1 MGGMSNGPVS
11 SGNARRRNATMA
23 LTQLPAEGYTGPV
36 PDWPL
41 GPDVN
46 LWAQREVAQSRLDQL
61 EWAYDEGK
69 PVDEDKIDRAR
80 VAVKTLDHV
89 IAHQA
94 EAEAELWELLWRTPP
109 AVQWARLRWTRT
121 VAAYVRWQV
130 RGEAGDL
137 KAAQEARHLNDRL
150 GLNPV
155 AMQRLRWTVVVDE
168 VGEKRD
174 ERAAATGTDP
184 APAPAPAPAQQ
195 RTRTVKAVD
204 PNAAG

>member
-1 MGGMSNGPVS
+1 MSNGPTS

-23 LTQLPAEGYTGPV
+23 LTQLPAQGYTGPT

-41 GPDVN
+41 GPDVG
-46 LWAQREVAQSRLDQL
+46 LRSQLDVAQARLDDL
-61 EWAYDEGK
+61 EYAYDEGR

-80 VAVKTLDHV
+80 VNVKTLQHV
-89 IAHQA
+89 LAHQA
-94 EAEAELWELLWRTPP
+94 DAEAELWSLLWETPQ

-121 VAAYVRWQV
+121 VATYVRWQV

-155 AMQRLRWTVVVDE
+155 AMQRLRWTVAVDE
-168 VGEKRD
+168 LAEKRD
-174 ERAAATGTDP
+174 ERAAATGTGP
-184 APAPAPAPAQQ
+184 TAEPTRQ
-195 RTRTVKAVD
+195 RRTTVKAVD
-204 PNAAG
+204 PDAAG